1 MSKLLVFKPN
11 ITPGD
16 MNPHFYPDFATF
28 FDAPYAFAYED
39 SCFYYALSKDI
50 PFNHLAIEEQKSK
63 YTTLEDWI
71 KNKFKATDIRPS
83 LNQAGKFY
91 KRMWHPPN
99 YLSPE
104 SLISNP
110 ESYTQS
116 LVVIELLIKKM
127 NELFLTIEPTEKN
140 IHVFGLKI
148 RELLLLACMEV
159 EASWKGVLKEHEYI
173 KNSKNSEQHWN
184 TTDYIKLLEPMC
196 LANYTLALR
205 SYPNFP
211 RFRPFSC
218 WSQKPKFGPTKS
230 LYWYNAYNNTKHDRE
245 ASLNEATLLHAIHSV
260 GAVVVMFCAQFGIP
274 QEQKTLFDIATSTFS
289 FYLKP
294 CPERFYIPFRT
305 NRDTDPDF
313 SDSKYCF

>member
-1 MSKLLVFKPN
+1 MSQLLVFKPN
-11 ITPGD
+11 ITPWD
-16 MNPHFYPDFATF
+16 MNLHFAYDLADFFNAR
-28 FDAPYAFAYED
+28 YAFAYED
-39 SCFYYALSKDI
+39 SCFYYALSERY
-50 PFNHLAIEEQKSK
+50 PFNYLAIEEQKSN

-91 KRMWHPPN
+91 KRMWYPSP

-127 NELFLTIEPTEKN
+127 NELFLTIEPTQKN
-140 IHVFGLKI
+140 VHVFGLKI

-159 EASWKGVLKEHEYI
+159 EASCKGVLKEHEYI
-173 KNSKNSEQHWN
+173 KNSKQPWN
-184 TTDYIKLLEPMC
+184 TKDYVKLLEPMC

-211 RFRPFSC
+211 RFQPFSC
-218 WSQKPKFGPTKS
+218 WRQNRPTKS

-245 ASLNEATLLHAIHSV
+245 ASLHEATLLNAIHSV

-274 QEQKTLFDIATSTFS
+274 QEQKTLFNIATSTFS
-289 FYLKP
+289 IYVKP
-294 CPERFYIPFRT
+294 CPERSYIPFRT
-305 NRDTDPDF
+305 NRDTANPEF

>member
-1 MSKLLVFKPN
+1 MSNLLVFKPN

-39 SCFYYALSKDI
+39 SCFYYALSEQC

-91 KRMWHPPN
+91 KRMWHPSD
-99 YLSPE
+99 YLSPAL
-104 SLISNP
+104 LISNP

-140 IHVFGLKI
+140 VHVFGLKI

-173 KNSKNSEQHWN
+173 KNSKQPWN

-211 RFRPFSC
+211 HFQAFSC
-218 WSQKPKFGPTKS
+218 WSQDQPTKS

-245 ASLNEATLLHAIHSV
+245 ASLHEATLLHAIHSV

-274 QEQKTLFDIATSTFS
+274 QKQSLFDIVISTFDIS
-289 FYLKP
+289 LKP
-294 CPERFYIPFRT
+294 CPERFYIPFNT
-305 NRDTDPDF
+305 NRDTANPDF
-313 SDSKYCF
+313 SNSKYCFR

>member
-1 MSKLLVFKPN
+1 MSQLLVFKPN

-16 MNPHFYPDFATF
+16 MNPHFHPDFATF
-28 FDAPYAFAYED
+28 FNARYAFAYED
-39 SCFYYALSKDI
+39 SCFYYALSEEY

-71 KNKFKATDIRPS
+71 KHKFKATHIRPS

-127 NELFLTIEPTEKN
+127 NELFLTIEPTQKN
-140 IHVFGLKI
+140 VHVFGLKI

-159 EASWKGVLKEHEYI
+159 EASWKGVLKEHKYI
-173 KNSKNSEQHWN
+173 KNSKQRCN
-184 TTDYIKLLEPMC
+184 TKDYVKLLEPMC

-205 SYPNFP
+205 SYPHFP
-211 RFRPFSC
+211 RFQPFSC
-218 WSQKPKFGPTKS
+218 WSQSQNRSTKS
-230 LYWYNAYNNTKHDRE
+230 LYWYNAYNKTKHDRE
-245 ASLNEATLLHAIHSV
+245 AYLPEATLLNAIHSV

-289 FYLKP
+289 ISLKP

-305 NRDTDPDF
+305 NRDTANPEF
-313 SDSKYCF
+313 SYSKYPF

>member
-28 FDAPYAFAYED
+28 FNAPYAFAYED

-50 PFNHLAIEEQKSK
+50 PFNLLAIEEQKSK

-91 KRMWHPPN
+91 KRMWHPSD
-99 YLSPE
+99 YLFPE
-104 SLISNP
+104 LLISNP

-127 NELFLTIEPTEKN
+127 NELFFTIEPTQKN
-140 IHVFGLKI
+140 VHVFGLKI

-159 EASWKGVLKEHEYI
+159 EASWKGVLKEHEYV
-173 KNSKNSEQHWN
+173 KNPKHWN

-218 WSQKPKFGPTKS
+218 WSQKPKFGPTK
-230 LYWYNAYNNTKHDRE
+230 
-245 ASLNEATLLHAIHSV
+245 
-260 GAVVVMFCAQFGIP
+260 
-274 QEQKTLFDIATSTFS
+274 
-289 FYLKP
+289 
-294 CPERFYIPFRT
+294 
-305 NRDTDPDF
+305 
-313 SDSKYCF
+313 